1 MEIRF
6 SGPEWVLAL
15 SGGQAAAVVAAAA
28 AATVATAATAAIAA
42 AFIHES

>member
-28 AATVATAATAAIAA
+28 ATVATAATAAIAA